1 MTKLASRIAGGRLMA
16 IIVVL
21 LLPMLL
27 LGYLTV
33 KRLWQDIEST
43 QAQVNGLAI
52 IELAMPVLIEH
63 AAGKH
68 DKDKT
73 GIALAKI
80 KPLAVTVGVVAE
92 FQHFEKAVNS
102 TNSSSSAR
110 VTEMARFFNEVGAKS
125 KLTLDTFPESNSL
138 GLVASQAIPAF
149 VIELHGVANGLYGN
163 MISFGADER
172 QNRQMIWSLGRLQGE
187 VDRISTFLR
196 RAELASLNPSDYAIT
211 QIQMDEITN
220 SLEQLSTAFIRSNS
234 IEAASFLKTI
244 SKSRMEITNWLT
256 TINDFHAETTRRLGK
271 ILEGYLS
278 NLQSRFKLLLSTVLG
293 CTVLAVG
300 GAFVL
305 FMRTL
310 KRLDQVETE
319 RLRAEAMGEKVNV
332 INSDLATVN
341 RELADKMTS
350 LKQAQ
355 DELIN
360 KRRMEQLGQLT
371 ATIAHEIRNPLG
383 SVRTSAFLLQKKIA
397 NKGLGVEQQIDRINK
412 GVVRCDNI
420 ITQLLDYSR
429 TKSVQC
435 QLVKLDDWLAALI
448 GDEAQRLPSQVELE
462 CELGLGDRAVPID
475 SSRLQRAVINLL
487 NNASEA
493 MMTESR
499 APNVTKR
506 YAIRVSTTLIDGMVV
521 LRVKDTGPGISP
533 ENMAKVREPLFTTK
547 SFGTGLGIPAI
558 EQIAQQH
565 GGRLDIES
573 EVGQGATF
581 TLYLPLQPVETEETL
596 QAA

>member
-1 MTKLASRIAGGRLMA
+1 MTKLASRIAGGRLLA
-16 IIVVL
+16 ILAVL
-21 LLPMLL
+21 ILPLLI

-33 KRLWQDIEST
+33 QRLLQDIAFTER
-43 QAQVNGLAI
+43 QVKGLSI
-52 IELAMPVLIEH
+52 IETAMPLL
-63 AAGKH
+63 AASATQKIDEQSAETTLASILPAAEEIGVTAELGSFKRNVIGEWPARNEAFLKAAQFFEIVGTRSGLLLDARPERH
-68 DKDKT
+68 
-73 GIALAKI
+73 ALALSVAREL
-80 KPLAVTVGVVAE
+80 PVFVVELQGV
-92 FQHFEKAVNS
+92 S
-102 TNSSSSAR
+102 TGLFSTTATFG
-110 VTEMARFFNEVGAKS
+110 VDEVQVR
-125 KLTLDTFPESNSL
+125 KL
-138 GLVASQAIPAF
+138 V
-149 VIELHGVANGLYGN
+149 
-163 MISFGADER
+163 
-172 QNRQMIWSLGRLQGE
+172 WSLGRLQGA
-187 VDRISTFLR
+187 VDRNSSAILQ
-196 RAELASLNPSDYAIT
+196 AQEASSSGTDYAIAL
-211 QIQMDEITN
+211 IQMDEV
-220 SLEQLSTAFIRSNS
+220 SSSVGELSSNLVANGDR
-234 IEAASFLKTI
+234 ETVLASMI
-244 SKSRMEITNWLT
+244 KSRPQMSRQFTSATELHRDI
-256 TINDFHAETTRRLGK
+256 GK
-271 ILEGYLS
+271 TLHQQL
-278 NLQSRFKLLLSTVLG
+278 NLHLHEQKNSFILLLSAVFA
-293 CTVLAVG
+293 CTAIAIG
-300 GAFVL
+300 GSIAL
-305 FMRTL
+305 FLRTL

-319 RLRAEAMGEKVNV
+319 RLRAEAMGDKVSA
-332 INSDLATVN
+332 INSDLANVN

-429 TKSVQC
+429 TKSVQS
-435 QLVKLDDWLAALI
+435 QQVKLDDWLATLI

-462 CELGLGDRAVPID
+462 CELGLGDLEVPID

-499 APNVTKR
+499 ASGQAKP
-506 YAIRVSTTLIDGMVV
+506 YDIRVSTSLIDGMVV
-521 LRVKDTGPGISP
+521 LSVKDTGPGISA

-565 GGRLDIES
+565 GGRLEIES
-573 EVGQGATF
+573 ELGQGATF
-581 TLYLPLQPVETEETL
+581 TVYLPLQPVATEEAL